1 MFERLTERA
10 SKVMCLAYEES
21 ERLRHDYV
29 GPEHALVGLAQQE
42 DSRAAA
48 ILGAS
53 GLGPDVLRAGMD
65 HLVAQGILPGPWRNK
80 ADLLQSVGIDLA
92 SVQQAVEESFGM
104 EAVLTASRNARSR
117 SWLREDWIMCTSP
130 ISPLSGKAMLVK
142 RAFQLAGQEA
152 DELGLHEIRP
162 QARSGWR
169 SRLLGPTWRRC
180 ILTSW
185 PICTQRRKSRQ
196 AKPGVAGPGAP
207 MISSL
212 PSF

>member
-1 MFERLTERA
+1 MGRTSSEPGWITWSPRA
-10 SKVMCLAYEES
+10 SCRV
-21 ERLRHDYV
+21 
-29 GPEHALVGLAQQE
+29 
-42 DSRAAA
+42 
-48 ILGAS
+48 LGAIRLIS
-53 GLGPDVLRAGMD
+53 CKAWALTWR
-65 HLVAQGILPGPWRNK
+65 QYSRPWRNHSVWRRC
-80 ADLLQSVGIDLA
+80 LQRAETPGAGHGCVKTGSCA
-92 SVQQAVEESFGM
+92 
-104 EAVLTASRNARSR
+104 RARSAR
-117 SWLREDWIMCTSP
+117 CPGRRCSSSGPFSWLARRPMSWACTRFALNMFCSEFCVTP
-130 ISPLSGKAMLVK
+130 RTLLVLGS
-142 RAFQLAGQEA
+142 AA
-152 DELGLHEIRP
+152 ELGEYAPILAFIRGD